1 MRIDHLALCFGLPL
15 LFVYTINRYSFNK
28 LKQISLTV
36 SSPIPL
42 QFFVY
47 SRVLYWYVFGVL
59 VTAFLLGMSLFSSG
73 GNLTRSLIAFRTYG
87 TDNVPTFII
96 EKLSNVLL
104 PLIFVTLFISIIS
117 LGFIGRNVLKQ
128 IMENGSLDERFTRF
142 RFTFFLMALSL
153 IIPPLAFGS
162 LLLL

>member
-15 LFVYTINRYSFNK
+15 LFVFPIHRTSFSR
-28 LKQISLTV
+28 LKQISLTA
-36 SSPIPL
+36 SSQIPL

-47 SRVLYWYVFGVL
+47 SRVLYWYIFGVL
-59 VTAFLLGMSLFSSG
+59 TSAFLLGMFLFSSG

-96 EKLSNVLL
+96 GKLSNVLL
-104 PLIFVTLFISIIS
+104 PLIFMSLFISIIS
-117 LGFIGRNVLKQ
+117 LGFIGRKVLKQ
-128 IMENGSLDERFTRF
+128 IMDKGSIDERFTRF

>member
-1 MRIDHLALCFGLPL
+1 MKTDHLVLCFGLPL
-15 LFVYTINRYSFNK
+15 LLVYAIHRYSFTR
-28 LKQISLTV
+28 LKQIPLTAITQTSL
-36 SSPIPL
+36 
-42 QFFVY
+42 QYFVY
-47 SRVLYWYVFGVL
+47 SRALYWYIFGVL
-59 VTAFLLGMSLFSSG
+59 ITAFLLGMFLFSSG

-96 EKLSNVLL
+96 EKLSNILL

-117 LGFIGRNVLKQ
+117 LGFIGRTVLKQ

-153 IIPPLAFGS
+153 IIPPHAFGS